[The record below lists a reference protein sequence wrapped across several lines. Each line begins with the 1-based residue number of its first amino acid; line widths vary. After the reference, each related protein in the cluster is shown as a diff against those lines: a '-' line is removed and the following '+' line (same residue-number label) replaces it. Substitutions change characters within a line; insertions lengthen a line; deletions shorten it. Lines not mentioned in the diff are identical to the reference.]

1 MNLPIK
7 LLRGVGIVDKI
18 GEIPVTDDPFVVSLT
33 STYGDLDNIYVTAHN
48 GNRTVVFEALEGV
61 AVLPEALKTPGTLR
75 LVFQKIVDGVTLHT
89 WQVEPLQLKD
99 VSGNFTAIPQIA
111 AIEKQVQALTEAVA
125 ELKKIIIENGEF

>member
-48 GNRTVVFEALEGV
+48 GNRTVVFEASEGV
-61 AVLPEALKTPGTLR
+61 AVLPDALKTPGTLR
-75 LVFQKIVDGVTLHT
+75 LVFQKIVDGVTLHS

-125 ELKKIIIENGEF
+125 ELKKLIIENGEF